1 MNHQIRYESCEPWEE
16 MLWNIL
22 NLFVLPIQILSVIIA
37 TAKAVE
43 IALNVM
49 IGRVYKGRA

>member
-1 MNHQIRYESCEPWEE
+1 